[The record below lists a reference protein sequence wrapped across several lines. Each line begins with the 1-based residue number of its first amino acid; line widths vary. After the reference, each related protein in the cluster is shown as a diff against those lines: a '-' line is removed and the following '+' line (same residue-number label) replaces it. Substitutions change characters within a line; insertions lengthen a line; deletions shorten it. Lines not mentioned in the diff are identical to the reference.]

1 MTAPPPTPSPAPATA
16 PSSDL
21 ATAPVPATPR
31 LMRAINER
39 AALETLLER
48 GPLSRPELG
57 TLTGLSGPTASQLLG
72 RLRRAGLVIRDGRR
86 EGSPGRTADLYR
98 INPDAAYVCGLD
110 VTPHGIEAAVGGLT
124 GPVIGRFRLPARQS
138 PANRADLLRRVRA
151 AVAGACRL
159 AGLDPAELDR
169 VVIGVQGAVDPRS
182 GRLRYAGHLRGWH
195 VPDLTGT
202 LRSGLGV
209 PVHLEND
216 VNLVAVAERID
227 GAARGHDDV
236 VLLWGGPGMGV
247 ALMFGGRLHRG
258 ATGCAGEVGHLPV
271 PGAPTAREVS
281 RRAGHGL
288 QALAGGAAVR
298 AVLRGHGFRAATAAA
313 AVRAAARA
321 WTDGDDRAEP
331 ALRAVA
337 GRVATGLAVITALID
352 PEVVVLTGEVLL
364 AGGEP
369 LRGLID
375 DELGPFTVPRPPL
388 RLSALRGN
396 PVLAG
401 ALAHARCLTREELFG
416 START

>member
-1 MTAPPPTPSPAPATA
+1 
-16 PSSDL
+16 
-21 ATAPVPATPR
+21 
-31 LMRAINER
+31 MRAINER

-86 EGSPGRTADLYR
+86 EGTPGRTADLYR

-124 GPVIGRFRLPARQS
+124 GSVTGRFHLPARPV
-138 PANRADLLRRVRA
+138 PADRRSGRLSGTDVPQRVRA
-151 AVAGACRL
+151 AVAGACRR
-159 AGLDPAELDR
+159 AGLDPARLNR
-169 VVIGVQGAVDPRS
+169 VVIGIQGAVDPRS

-202 LRSGLGV
+202 LRRALGV
-209 PVHLEND
+209 PVQVEND
-216 VNLVAVAERID
+216 VNLVAVAERSD

-258 ATGCAGEVGHLPV
+258 ATGGAGEVGYMPV

-281 RRAGHGL
+281 RRAAHGL

-298 AVLRGHGFRAATAAA
+298 AVLRGHGFRAATPAA
-313 AVRAAARA
+313 AVRTAARA
-321 WTDGDDRAEP
+321 WTAGDPRGEA
-331 ALRAVA
+331 ALRDVA
-337 GRVATGLAVITALID
+337 ARVATGLAVITALID

-369 LRGLID
+369 LRSLID
-375 DELGPFTVPRPPL
+375 DELGPLAVRRPPL
-388 RLSALRGN
+388 RLSELAGN

-401 ALAHARCLTREELFG
+401 ALEHAREVTREELFG